1 MSSSSVDEHI
11 HLLMDTGCF
20 HTLAAVNSAAVN
32 IGVHAH
38 FPTSIFGFLYI
49 FSGVKLLDHM
59 VDLFLLFL
67 KKPPCGFAEWLY

>member
-1 MSSSSVDEHI
+1 
-11 HLLMDTGCF
+11 MDTGCF
-20 HTLAAVNSAAVN
+20 HTLATVNSAAVN

-59 VDLFLLFL
+59 VDLFLLF
-67 KKPPCGFAEWLY
+67 